1 MPQVYTV
8 AYSTDNSTFTT
19 LSNVQGVSIGI
30 GRRALVD
37 NYSADTCSID
47 VWYPT
52 GYYSPIT
59 AMVTGTFIKV
69 TNTTTSK
76 VIWYG
81 RITDT
86 SVKYGIVYNTGTQV
100 GNSDRLTI
108 RAEGALAQWGRA
120 RGNAYSMAAG
130 VATAQIAAA
139 AASNGL
145 GITSN
150 YTGTDNPALA
160 ATTVSTSWADWLNKF
175 TTTLN
180 GRIRQGDNSV
190 LALSK
195 YSSYNSAINFS
206 DALNNATNQVYDA
219 IDFQSLGQNYFTQ
232 ITVTPE
238 SYSAQIASSGSAPFR
253 NLNLQTF
260 NSSTAQA
267 LDFAN
272 YLLTQYKTTSFALA
286 SVSCLAE
293 AQNSMKL
300 DQIGTGFWDCIG
312 YAVTV
317 TFRGSTYYAIIEGA
331 SFTATPSSS
340 RYTFYLSGADLNS
353 YLILNNVVQGRLD
366 YNKLGY

>member
-1 MPQVYTV
+1 MPQNYTV
-8 AYSTDNSTFTT
+8 AFSTDNITFTN
-19 LSNVQGVSIGI
+19 LSNVQGFQIGI

-47 VWYPT
+47 IWYPT

-76 VIWYG
+76 IIWYG

-86 SVKYGIVYNTGTQV
+86 SVKYGIVYDSGTHV

-120 RGNAYSMAAG
+120 RGNGYAMGAG
-130 VATAQIAAA
+130 TASAQLAAA
-139 AASNGL
+139 ATQTGL
-145 GITSN
+145 TVTSN
-150 YTGTDNPALA
+150 YATYDNPTLS
-160 ATTVSTSWADWLNKF
+160 ATTVTNSWADWFNKF

-180 GRIRQGDNSV
+180 GRIRQGSNSV
-190 LALSK
+190 VALSK
-195 YSSYNSAINFS
+195 YSSFNSTINFS
-206 DALNNATNQVYDA
+206 DTTNNATNQVYDA

-232 ITVTPE
+232 ITVSPE
-238 SYSAQIASSGSAPFR
+238 SYTAQVSSTGSAPYR
-253 NLNLQTF
+253 NLNLSTF
-260 NSSTAQA
+260 NSGTAQA

-272 YLLTQYKTTSFALA
+272 YLLTQYGSTSFALA
-286 SVSCLAE
+286 SVSCIAE

-300 DQIGTGFWDCIG
+300 DAIGTGFWDCIG
-312 YAVTV
+312 YAITV
-317 TFRGSTYYAIIEGA
+317 TFRGTTYYAIIEGA
-331 SFTATPSSS
+331 SLTASPSSS

-353 YLILNNVVQGRLD
+353 YLILDNAVQGRLN

>member
-8 AYSTDNSTFTT
+8 AYSTDNSSFTT

-69 TNTTTSK
+69 TNSTTSK

-86 SVKYGIVYNTGTQV
+86 QVKYGIVYNSGTQV

-120 RGNAYSMAAG
+120 RGNGYSMGAG
-130 VATAQIAAA
+130 TASAQLAA
-139 AASNGL
+139 AASSNGL
-145 GITSN
+145 TVTSN
-150 YTGTDNPALA
+150 YSATDNPSLA
-160 ATTVSTSWADWLNKF
+160 ATTVSTSWGDWINKF
-175 TTTLN
+175 TATLN
-180 GRIRQGDNSV
+180 GRIRQGSNAIQ
-190 LALSK
+190 ALSK
-195 YSSYNSAINFS
+195 YSSFNSTINFS

-232 ITVTPE
+232 ITITPE
-238 SYSAQIASSGSAPFR
+238 SYAAQVASSGSAPFR

-260 NSSTAQA
+260 NNSTAQA
-267 LDFAN
+267 ADFAN
-272 YLLTQYKTTSFALA
+272 YLLTQYGTTSFALA

-317 TFRGSTYYAIIEGA
+317 TFRGTVYYAIIEGA

-353 YLILNNVVQGRLD
+353 YLILNNAVQGRLNF
-366 YNKLGY
+366 NKLGY

>member
-8 AYSTDNSTFTT
+8 AYSTDNVNFTT
-19 LSNVQGVSIGI
+19 LSNVQAVSIGI

-59 AMVTGTFIKV
+59 AMVTGTFLRV
-69 TNTTTSK
+69 TNLTTTK

-86 SVKYGIVYNTGTQV
+86 SVKYGIVYNSGTQV

-108 RAEGALAQWGRA
+108 RAEGALAQWGRS
-120 RGNAYSMAAG
+120 RGNGYAMGAG
-130 VATAQIAAA
+130 TATAQLAAA
-139 AASNGL
+139 ATTNGL
-145 GITSN
+145 TVTSN
-150 YTGTDNPALA
+150 YASYDNPTLS
-160 ATTVSTSWADWLNKF
+160 ATTVTNSWADWFNKF
-175 TTTLN
+175 TATLN
-180 GRIRQGDNSV
+180 GRIRQGSNSV
-190 LALSK
+190 VAISK
-195 YSSYNSAINFS
+195 YSSFNSTINFS
-206 DALNNATNQVYDA
+206 DAANNATNQVYDA

-232 ITVTPE
+232 ITVSPE
-238 SYSAQIASSGSAPFR
+238 SYTAQVASSGSALYR

-260 NSSTAQA
+260 NSGTAQA

-272 YLLTQYKTTSFALA
+272 YLLTQYNVNSFALA

-300 DQIGTGFWDCIG
+300 DAIGSGFWDCIG

-317 TFRGSTYYAIIEGA
+317 TFRGTVYYAIIEGA

-353 YLILNNVVQGRLD
+353 YLILDNAVQGRLNF
-366 YNKLGY
+366 NKLGY

>member
-1 MPQVYTV
+1 MPQNYSV
-8 AYSTDNSTFTT
+8 AYSLNNSTFTT
-19 LSNVQGVSIGI
+19 LSNVQGISIGI

-59 AMVTGTFIKV
+59 AMVTGTFIRI

-76 VIWYG
+76 IIWYG

-86 SVKYGIVYNTGTQV
+86 SVKYGIVYNSGTQV

-120 RGNAYSMAAG
+120 RGNGYAMAAG
-130 VATAQIAAA
+130 TASAQLAAA
-139 AASNGL
+139 ATQTGL
-145 GITSN
+145 TVTSN
-150 YTGTDNPALA
+150 YSATDNPTNS
-160 ATTVSTSWADWLNKF
+160 ATTVTNSWADWFNKF
-175 TTTLN
+175 TATLN
-180 GRIRQGDNSV
+180 GRIRQGNNAV
-190 LALSK
+190 QALSK
-195 YSSYNSAINFS
+195 YSSFNSTINFS
-206 DALNNATNQVYDA
+206 DVANNATNQVYDA

-232 ITVTPE
+232 VTVSPE
-238 SYSAQIASSGSAPFR
+238 SYSAQVASSGSAPYR

-260 NSSTAQA
+260 NSSTGQA

-272 YLLTQYKTTSFALA
+272 YLLTQYGSTTFSLA

-300 DQIGTGFWDCIG
+300 DAIGTGFWDCIG

-317 TFRGSTYYAIIEGA
+317 AFRGTTYYAIIEGA
-331 SFTATPSSS
+331 SFTASPASS

-353 YLILNNVVQGRLD
+353 YLILDNTVQGRLNF
-366 YNKLGY
+366 NKLGY

>member
-1 MPQVYTV
+1 MPQIYTV

-19 LSNVQGVSIGI
+19 LSNVQAVQIGI

-59 AMVTGTFIKV
+59 AMVTGTFIRV

-76 VIWYG
+76 IIWYG

-86 SVKYGIVYNTGTQV
+86 QVKYGIVYNSGTQV
-100 GNSDRLTI
+100 GNSDRLSI
-108 RAEGALAQWGRA
+108 RAEGALAQWGRS
-120 RGNAYSMAAG
+120 RGNTYAMGAG
-130 VATAQIAAA
+130 TASAQLAAA

-145 GITSN
+145 TVTSN
-150 YTGTDNPALA
+150 YSAIDNPSVA
-160 ATTVSTSWADWLNKF
+160 ATSVTTSWADWFNKF

-180 GRIRQGDNSV
+180 GRIRQGNNAV
-190 LALSK
+190 QALSK
-195 YSSYNSAINFS
+195 YSSFNSTINFS

-219 IDFQSLGQNYFTQ
+219 IDFQSLGQNFFTQ
-232 ITVTPE
+232 ITITPE
-238 SYSAQIASSGSAPFR
+238 SFAAQVASSGSAPFR
-253 NLNLQTF
+253 NLNLQTY
-260 NSSTAQA
+260 NASTNQA
-267 LDFAN
+267 ADFAN
-272 YLLTQYKTTSFALA
+272 YLLTQYGTTSFSLA

-317 TFRGSTYYAIIEGA
+317 TFRGTTYYAIIEGA

-353 YLILNNVVQGRLD
+353 YLILDNVVQGRLNF
-366 YNKLGY
+366 NKLGY